1 MNAKELQIDTWRK
14 EAEAEYEQY
23 CEWLEQQQ
31 EWVAR
36 LVEQG
41 YIPTTKE
48 QHHAEI

>member
-1 MNAKELQIDTWRK
+1 MNAKDQMIDTFIQ
-14 EAEAEYEQY
+14 EDHDYAQY
-23 CEWLEQQQ
+23 CEWLDQQQ

-48 QHHAEI
+48 QHHAEV